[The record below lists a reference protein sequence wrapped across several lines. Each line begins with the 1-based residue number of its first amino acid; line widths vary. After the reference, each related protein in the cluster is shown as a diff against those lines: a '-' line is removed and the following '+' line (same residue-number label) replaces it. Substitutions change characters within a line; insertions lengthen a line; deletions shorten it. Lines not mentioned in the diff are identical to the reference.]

1 MVVKEEDCMFLLA
14 RRFYGLS
21 LLHIVVPS
29 VACVHQR
36 RGLGGG
42 GMFIVGGGRWW
53 SVVGRG
59 PSLVNNIFLNGEW
72 RGEW

>member
-1 MVVKEEDCMFLLA
+1 MVVKEEKEEDCMFLLA

-42 GMFIVGGGRWW
+42 GIFIVGGGGRWW
-53 SVVGRG
+53 VVGHLW
-59 PSLVNNIFLNGEW
+59 STISFLNGGW
-72 RGEW
+72 